1 MENKLMD
8 IDLKIVKTDKM
19 IRRVRQV
26 RAMIQLAMKNMENQ
40 YSYTNATYLRGNILG
55 DFIRKKRTNKLN
67 ATINKVQ
74 QAMLDL
80 ESDLLIYDQNLAK
93 SLRLPAKMAEAGK
106 VRGLLDD
113 IALKS
118 RMRLREFDVAKSL
131 RNIEKILARLE
142 EDKKKLR
149 FAKKEQKGLI

>member
-106 VRGLLDD
+106 VRSPLDD

>member
-93 SLRLPAKMAEAGK
+93 SLRLPSKMAEAGK
-106 VRGLLDD
+106 VRGPLDD